1 MVRINLLPVRTNKK
15 QETAKQQIL
24 IFILVVSGCLV
35 ACAVLYSLTLAKI
48 ATTKEEI
55 VKSEK
60 EISALKVKI
69 GEIDN
74 IKKLQDEV
82 RRKLDVLNQ
91 LRKNKTGPAIRLAHI
106 CDAVPERVWLT
117 KYTENSESIAMAGV
131 AYNEELIADFMR
143 NLLATGDFS
152 NVELQFSEQYE
163 VVGVKAKRF
172 ELSCALAPV
181 KTPNPKD
188 AGVPK
193 K

>member
-1 MVRINLLPVRTNKK
+1 
-15 QETAKQQIL
+15 
-24 IFILVVSGCLV
+24 
-35 ACAVLYSLTLAKI
+35 VLYSLTLAKI

-55 VKSEK
+55 AKSEK
-60 EISALKVKI
+60 EIATLKVKI

-91 LRKNKTGPAIRLAHI
+91 LLKNKTGPAIRLAHI
-106 CDAVPERVWLT
+106 SDSVPDRVWLT
-117 KYTENSESIAMAGV
+117 KYVENSEMIFMAGV
-131 AYNEELIADFMR
+131 AYNEELIAEFMR

-152 NVELQFSEQYE
+152 TVELQFSEQQE

-172 ELSCALAPV
+172 ELSCALAPA
-181 KTPNPKD
+181 KAQNPKD
-188 AGVPK
+188 AGIPK